1 MSALTKMLIV
11 LQLVFALVC
20 STLLVLMVSKQQDYK
35 VKFDQAQTGNIALNA
50 IGADKDRQIASLT
63 GQLDNANKLLTA
75 ANNDARQA
83 NSKLTQGLA
92 GADAEK
98 LALGSQVAT
107 LQSSV
112 NSLTAANNTQASQ
125 VQNLNDE
132 LSKTRPQVAALTRQN
147 SEITRALN
155 EKTNSLAA
163 AEQAI
168 IKLQEQLAQNKT
180 PSGAVAPMGSE
191 RQITSLTPAA
201 AAPAAK
207 VNAEVTV
214 VREVT
219 GRPTIGLQVG
229 TRDGIQANT
238 KLVIYRGNSYIGDA
252 VVQQATP
259 EESVAVVV
267 STKPGATVQKGDL
280 VSTVNQ

>member
-35 VKFDQAQTGNIALNA
+35 AKFDQAQTGNIALNA
-50 IGADKDRQIASLT
+50 IVADKDRQLAAQGT
-63 GQLDNANKLLTA
+63 QLENINKLLTA

-83 NSKLTQGLA
+83 NANRTQSQA
-92 GADAEK
+92 AADAKTAE
-98 LALGSQVAT
+98 LGSQVAT

-112 NSLTAANNTQASQ
+112 TSLSAANTTLTSQ

-147 SEITRALN
+147 SELTRALN

-168 IKLQEQLAQNKT
+168 AKLQEQLAQNKT

-191 RQITSLTPAA
+191 GQITSLAPAA

-207 VNAEVTV
+207 VNAEISE

-229 TRDGIQANT
+229 TRDGIRANT